1 MTMAVSAPQYDA
13 AGTMTGS
20 VDLPESLFGRSP
32 HGPALHAYVKMYL
45 ANQRQGNAKTKTRAE
60 VSGGGVKPWKQ
71 KGTGRARSGS
81 NTSPVW
87 VGGGRAFGP
96 RVHSHREKLPRRVKK
111 LALLSALALKA
122 QDGAVRVWNRQE
134 LGAPK
139 TKSVVGALQQMGVAG
154 RKVLFLDEGLL
165 PNLAKSCRNI
175 PWISHTRAGLVNAYA
190 VMRAQDL
197 VISPEGLARMS
208 EVWS

>member
-1 MTMAVSAPQYDA
+1 MPVSVPQYDA
-13 AGTMTGS
+13 DGTMTGS
-20 VDLPESLFGRSP
+20 VDLPESLFGGSP

-45 ANQRQGNAKTKTRAE
+45 ANQRQGTAKTKTRAE

-96 RVHSHREKLPRRVKK
+96 RVRTHKENLPRRVKR
-111 LALLSALALKA
+111 LALLSALAVKA
-122 QDGAVRVWNRQE
+122 QNGAVRVWNRQE
-134 LGAPK
+134 LGEPK
-139 TKSVVGALQQMGVAG
+139 TKSVVSVFQHMGVAG
-154 RKVLFLDEGLL
+154 KKVLFLDEGIM

-175 PWISHTRAGLVNAYA
+175 SWISHARADLVNAYA
-190 VMRAQDL
+190 IMRAQDL
-197 VISPEGLARMS
+197 VISPEGLARMT